1 MSPLALAALILVLN
15 HQSILSMTAVEPR
28 ITSSVVYADGTKVV
42 QRVLGET
49 DCELTQTPGKP
60 DTWRVSR
67 LTYSSMEVLEHE
79 ALHAASCAFNG
90 RTNGGLLPFAPTW
103 VDAEHE
109 WVAYC
114 QDNPPA
120 CIKIL
125 EGATNAVRP

>member
-28 ITSSVVYADGTKVV
+28 ITSSVVYADGTKVEKV
-42 QRVLGET
+42 LLGET

-90 RTNGGLLPFAPTW
+90 RTNGGLLPVPCTVADCEHAW
-103 VDAEHE
+103 VGWSQA
-109 WVAYC
+109 
-114 QDNPPA
+114 NPEKA
-120 CIKIL
+120 IEIL
-125 EGATNAVRP
+125 EAVK

>member
-28 ITSSVVYADGTKVV
+28 VDVTVSGNT
-42 QRVLGET
+42 RVERTILGET

-79 ALHAASCAFNG
+79 ALHAASCVFNG
-90 RTNGGLLPFAPTW
+90 RTNGGLLPVPCTVADCEHAW
-103 VDAEHE
+103 VE
-109 WVAYC
+109 WA
-114 QDNPPA
+114 QANPEKA
-120 CIKIL
+120 IDIL
-125 EGATNAVRP
+125 EAVK

>member
-79 ALHAASCAFNG
+79 ALHAADCIDDGRVNG
-90 RTNGGLLPFAPTW
+90 SLLPTAPTTS
-103 VDAEHE
+103 DPAHE
-109 WVAYC
+109 YVFGA
-114 QDNPPA
+114 QANPEKA
-120 CIKIL
+120 IEIL
-125 EGATNAVRP
+125 EAVK